1 MIFCWVRNRVDLEP
15 AAVFSSAI
23 DRARLMPTINFE
35 AIKEMMR
42 LVPTET
48 IYHRAVFRNCLV
60 VHLFLCCSFG
70 RGGGFDEDYEVI
82 V

>member
-1 MIFCWVRNRVDLEP
+1 MIFCWVRNRFDLEP

-35 AIKEMMR
+35 AIKELMS

-48 IYHRAVFRNCLV
+48 IYHRAVFGTDLGCIFFLVALLV
-60 VHLFLCCSFG
+60 V
-70 RGGGFDEDYEVI
+70 GGASTRTMK
-82 V
+82 